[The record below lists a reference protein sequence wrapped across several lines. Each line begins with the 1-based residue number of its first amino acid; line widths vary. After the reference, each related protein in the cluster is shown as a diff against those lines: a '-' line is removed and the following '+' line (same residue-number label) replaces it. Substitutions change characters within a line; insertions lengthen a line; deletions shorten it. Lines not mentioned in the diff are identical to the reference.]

1 MPIVFIHGVA
11 VRREGDPGWEQ
22 VAHATRGV
30 DWQNIHG
37 FLREHVAPVLNP
49 AHPGDVPISELYWG
63 DLGASYGLGG
73 RSLASG
79 QAAAGQAAGTD
90 HSNSELNWAP
100 EALGERLEE
109 DFCRAFPTSLWPE
122 VMAAAWSVARDTN
135 LLDIAR
141 SLAPERQLAFLRAAV
156 ESRLDLPRQDL
167 REMLEAPRLPRRL
180 VLERRRNLKLTFS
193 TVRRPIEDFV
203 PLFLGD
209 VLSYLGGRGLPA
221 QPGVVMRRVLGGLK
235 AARLDSDPAEPLVVL
250 THSMGGQL
258 LYDALT
264 SFLPADPDAPGVRV
278 DFWCACGSQVGL
290 FRELGQFLERGPL
303 PTPALLNSPHLGYFW
318 NVWSFSDF
326 LSFRAEGIIQG
337 AHDTAFPFLGN
348 VRSDHLSYLTH
359 ANFYRALAAK
369 VKIHT
374 EVSSRSTRPP
384 SLDFRHDE
392 T

>member
-1 MPIVFIHGVA
+1 M
-11 VRREGDPGWEQ
+11 
-22 VAHATRGV
+22 
-30 DWQNIHG
+30 
-37 FLREHVAPVLNP
+37 
-49 AHPGDVPISELYWG
+49 
-63 DLGASYGLGG
+63 
-73 RSLASG
+73 
-79 QAAAGQAAGTD
+79 
-90 HSNSELNWAP
+90 
-100 EALGERLEE
+100 
-109 DFCRAFPTSLWPE
+109 
-122 VMAAAWSVARDTN
+122 
-135 LLDIAR
+135 
-141 SLAPERQLAFLRAAV
+141 
-156 ESRLDLPRQDL
+156 
-167 REMLEAPRLPRRL
+167 
-180 VLERRRNLKLTFS
+180 
-193 TVRRPIEDFV
+193 
-203 PLFLGD
+203 
-209 VLSYLGGRGLPA
+209 GGRGLPA
-221 QPGVVMRRVLGGLK
+221 QPGVLMRRVLGGLK

-337 AHDTAFPFLGN
+337 AHDMAFPFLGN